1 MSTTVA
7 TVTESEIDG
16 VCRVCVVGPTG
27 SVQQATFGGRG
38 EAAGFVLAMLGVER
52 PVGTGDQ
59 LENSPVGTEGPAAT
73 AGVVAT
79 AMSAE
84 DLAEKLTG
92 QVKAAIEGMEK
103 SSLGKTT
110 AAVLREVA
118 EAAKAARVCVSES
131 GEEVNIASFA
141 NLLSERADKA
151 EGKHRKLR
159 PV

>member
-1 MSTTVA
+1 MSLTTV
-7 TVTESEIDG
+7 VTLTEDSDG
-16 VCRVCVVGPTG
+16 ICRVCVIFPGG
-27 SVQQATFGGRG
+27 SVKQATLGSMGD
-38 EAAGFVLAMLGVER
+38 AATHVIGMLGVER
-52 PVGTGDQ
+52 PAATGNQ
-59 LENSPVGTEGPAAT
+59 LENSPVGTERPAAM

-84 DLAEKLTG
+84 DLAEKLAG

-159 PV
+159 PI